1 MGMLSNFTV
10 HSITLVLHPYPAQTE
25 VMPQINFSK
34 YNIYRFHSPL
44 LISGCMSVIHA
55 YLYR

>member
-10 HSITLVLHPYPAQTE
+10 RSITLVLDPYPAQTE

-44 LISGCMSVIHA
+44 LILGCVSVIHA